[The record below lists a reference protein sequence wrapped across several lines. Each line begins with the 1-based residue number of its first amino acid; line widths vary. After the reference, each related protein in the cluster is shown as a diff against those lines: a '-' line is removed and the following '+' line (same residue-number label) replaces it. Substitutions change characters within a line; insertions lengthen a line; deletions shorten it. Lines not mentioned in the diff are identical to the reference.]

1 MKKLLLIVFLF
12 VICSLNFALSSEKIG
27 YFECWEPSRDTKTFP
42 SSELIIDLNQNI
54 MRFPIPHKISKIN
67 DEKIIAFRIGKGPDD
82 EFKRELT
89 FDRYTGSLTFTYYGK
104 KLIMY
109 FYKCKKVDRKKIF

>member
-1 MKKLLLIVFLF
+1 MRIFF
-12 VICSLNFALSSEKIG
+12 TIIFAIICSTKFALSSERIG
-27 YFECWEPSRDTKTFP
+27 YFECWEAGDPNTFP
-42 SSELIIDLNQNI
+42 SRELIIDLNQNI

-67 DEKIIAFRIGKGPDD
+67 NEKIIAFRVGKGPDD

-89 FDRYTGSLTFTYYGK
+89 FDRYTGSLTFAYYGK
-104 KLIMY
+104 KLITY